1 MCIWTNAGRIAVLA
15 VTSVAAALSGCE
27 KYGSGRSGS
36 FPVVDIVTSAG
47 TIRAELWPD
56 KAPQTVA
63 NFLQYVD
70 EGFYDNTIFH
80 RCIVGFMI
88 QGGGLTPDWKE
99 KPARAPIRNEAD
111 SGLRNVRGT
120 LAMARKGAAHSAT
133 CQFFINTA
141 DNAKL
146 DHEDSTDASWGYC
159 VFGQVI
165 SGMEV
170 VDVIDQ
176 APTIGPEKA
185 GRPAKPVVIKSI
197 RRVGGPRPVPAP
209 TGAKTK
215 TGNDA
220 LPKS

>member
-1 MCIWTNAGRIAVLA
+1 MRIWTNAGRIAALA
-15 VTSVAAALSGCE
+15 VASAALVLGGCD
-27 KYGSGRSGS
+27 KYGAGRSGS

-56 KAPQTVA
+56 KAPNTVA
-63 NFLQYVD
+63 NFLQYAD
-70 EGFYDNTIFH
+70 GGFYDNTIFH

-99 KPARAPIRNEAD
+99 KPARAAIRNEAD

-120 LAMARKGAAHSAT
+120 LSMARTSDPHSAT

-141 DNAKL
+141 DNSKL
-146 DHEDSTDASWGYC
+146 DHEGKTDAGWGYC
-159 VFGQVI
+159 VFGQVT

-170 VDVIDQ
+170 VDAIVQ
-176 APTIGPEKA
+176 APTVGPEQN

-197 RRVGGPRPVPAP
+197 RRVGGPKPAP
-209 TGAKTK
+209 AKAK
-215 TGNDA
+215 AGS
-220 LPKS
+220 KG

>member
-1 MCIWTNAGRIAVLA
+1 MCIWTNAGRFAVLA
-15 VTSVAAALSGCE
+15 VASVALALGGCE
-27 KYGSGRSGS
+27 KYGAGRSGS

-56 KAPQTVA
+56 KAPNTVA
-63 NFLQYVD
+63 NFLQYAD

-88 QGGGLTPDWKE
+88 QGGGLTRDWKE
-99 KPARAPIRNEAD
+99 KPARAAIRNEAD

-120 LAMARKGAAHSAT
+120 LAMARKPDPHSAT

-141 DNAKL
+141 DNSRL
-146 DHEDSTDASWGYC
+146 DHEDNSDSGWGYC

-170 VDVIDQ
+170 VDAIEQ
-176 APTIGPEKA
+176 APTVGREKD

-197 RRVGGPRPVPAP
+197 RRVGGPKPAVAP
-209 TGAKTK
+209 AGAKAGSK
-215 TGNDA
+215 G
-220 LPKS
+220 

>member
-1 MCIWTNAGRIAVLA
+1 MCIWTNIGRIAVLA
-15 VTSVAAALSGCE
+15 VVSVAAALSGCE
-27 KYGSGRSGS
+27 KYGAGRSGS

-56 KAPQTVA
+56 KAPQAVA

-120 LAMARKGAAHSAT
+120 LAMARKGPPHSAT
-133 CQFFINTA
+133 CQFFINTG

-146 DHEDSTDASWGYC
+146 DHEGSTDAGWGYC
-159 VFGQVI
+159 VFGQVT

-170 VDVIDQ
+170 VDAIEQ
-176 APTIGPEKA
+176 APTVGSEKA
-185 GRPAKPVVIKSI
+185 GRPAKPVIIKSI
-197 RRVGGPRPVPAP
+197 RRVGGPKPAP
-209 TGAKTK
+209 AK
-215 TGNDA
+215 
-220 LPKS
+220 PKQEPKDKAGGKG

>member
-1 MCIWTNAGRIAVLA
+1 MGIGTNASRAILA
-15 VTSVAAALSGCE
+15 VASVAVALGGCG
-27 KYGSGRSGS
+27 KYGSSRSTS

-56 KAPQTVA
+56 KSPQTVA
-63 NFLQYVD
+63 NFLQYTD

-88 QGGGLTPDWKE
+88 QGGGLAENWKE
-99 KPARAPIRNEAD
+99 KPAHEPIRNEAD

-120 LAMARKGAAHSAT
+120 LAMARTGDPHSAT
-133 CQFFINTA
+133 CQFFINTV

-146 DHEDSTDASWGYC
+146 GHEDNTDRGWGYC

-170 VDVIDQ
+170 VDAIEQ
-176 APTIGPEKA
+176 APTVGPEQN
-185 GRPAKPVVIKSI
+185 GRPAKPVIIKSI
-197 RRVGGPRPVPAP
+197 RRVGGPRPAPAAP
-209 TGAKTK
+209 AAKEGTANK
-215 TGNDA
+215 
-220 LPKS
+220 

>member
-1 MCIWTNAGRIAVLA
+1 MRIWTRAGRFAVLA
-15 VTSVAAALSGCE
+15 VASVALAQGGCE

-56 KAPQTVA
+56 KAPNTVA
-63 NFLQYVD
+63 NFLQYAD

-99 KPARAPIRNEAD
+99 KPARAAIRNEAD

-120 LAMARKGAAHSAT
+120 LSMARKPDPHSAT

-141 DNAKL
+141 DNSRL
-146 DHEDSTDASWGYC
+146 DHEGKSDSGWGYC
-159 VFGQVI
+159 VFGQVT
-165 SGMEV
+165 SGMDV
-170 VDVIDQ
+170 VDAIEQ
-176 APTIGPEKA
+176 APTVGPEKN
-185 GRPAKPVVIKSI
+185 GRPAKPVIIKSI
-197 RRVGGPRPVPAP
+197 RRVGGARPAP
-209 TGAKTK
+209 PKEKAKEK
-215 TGNDA
+215 AGD
-220 LPKS
+220 KG